1 LINELKKEELKS
13 EQKYQHL
20 VENSLQGIVI
30 IQNFKI
36 VYSNPAFARIL
47 GYTINELLIMR
58 PEEFIKLIH
67 PDDVKMIWDNFK
79 KRLAGYDIPPHYK
92 FKGLTKDGK
101 MKMLDLYASI
111 IDYEGSPA
119 TLGLILDVSEQYEAE
134 EKLKQ
139 RTKLIETILNNIS
152 LGIAVKEINTGK
164 YFFINKE
171 LKDILELSED
181 ETPDFDRLL
190 GKVKAKNN
198 KNITLALK
206 PNENFKKPEELI
218 WEYLE
223 IKTKPGV
230 KKYITA
236 KKLPLYDQNL
246 LIFTVQDVTEQLK
259 AEEFLKNS
267 LVEKEILLREVH
279 HRVKNNLQTI
289 SSLLD
294 LQAESISEQ
303 KILEAFRSSQSRI
316 KSMALIHERLY
327 KAEDLSKIKAEE
339 YIEKLIDYLEDT
351 YTSPSWDI
359 EITIDIKDLF
369 LNLDVAI
376 PCGLIINELV
386 SNSIKYAF
394 PDNRKGRINISLRA
408 DESKNLILTISDNGT
423 GIPLEMLIQDSQTLG
438 LQLVKLLV
446 KQLNGKMEIDGAN
459 GTTIKIIFPKPIT
472 NENVEV
478 RKKLAENEY

>member
-1 LINELKKEELKS
+1 MINELKKEELKS

-20 VENSLQGIVI
+20 VEKSLQGIVI
-30 IQNFKI
+30 IQNFRI
-36 VYSNPAFARIL
+36 VYSNPAFARIT
-47 GYTINELLIMR
+47 GYTIDELIAMKQ
-58 PEEFIKLIH
+58 EEFTKLVH
-67 PDDVKMIWDNFK
+67 PDDVKMIWDNFR
-79 KRLAGYDIPPHYK
+79 KRLAGQDIPPHYK
-92 FKGLTKDGK
+92 FKGLTQDGK

-139 RTKLIETILNNIS
+139 RTKLIETIVNNIS
-152 LGIAVKEINTGK
+152 LGIAVKEIDPGK
-164 YFFINKE
+164 YFYINKE
-171 LKDILELSED
+171 LKDIFGLGED
-181 ETPDFDRLL
+181 ETPDIEKLL
-190 GKVKAKNN
+190 AKAKANK
-198 KNITLALK
+198 KNISSPVKLID
-206 PNENFKKPEELI
+206 NFKKAEELI
-218 WEYLE
+218 REDLE
-223 IKTKPGV
+223 ITTKSGE
-230 KKYITA
+230 KKFITA
-236 KKLPLYDQNL
+236 KKIPLYDQNL

-267 LVEKEILLREVH
+267 LVEKEILLREIH

-294 LQAESISEQ
+294 LQAESITEE
-303 KILEAFRSSQSRI
+303 KILEAFRSSQNRI

-351 YTSPSWDI
+351 YTSPTWDI
-359 EITIDIKDLF
+359 EIITDINKLF

-394 PDNRKGRINISLRA
+394 PDNRKGKIKISLQP
-408 DESKNLILTISDNGT
+408 DESKNLILTISDNGR
-423 GIPLEMLIQDSQTLG
+423 GIPLEMLAQDSQTLG

-446 KQLNGKMEIDGAN
+446 KQLNGKMEIDGTN
-459 GTTIKIIFPKPIT
+459 GTSIKIIFPKQIT
-472 NENVEV
+472 TDNIEV
-478 RKKLAENEY
+478 KK